1 MPLEKEFS
9 RNVTGNSQVSDRRV
23 TVQLRM
29 LRVISAYLVRL
40 SRYGRAAEENQFET
54 IASITRGTLPRAP
67 LRKYVTRQQ
76 TFIIRSALF
85 ANCHPRC
92 YLTPGSARSWC
103 RDASARSAPSIFSRV
118 ARIGISASGSF
129 AAKSEWTLATTPF
142 QCRNFVPCSGG
153 MPARRASK
161 TPSAFFQDTC
171 ATSKISG
178 VGLTIT

>member
-1 MPLEKEFS
+1 
-9 RNVTGNSQVSDRRV
+9 
-23 TVQLRM
+23 M
-29 LRVISAYLVRL
+29 LRVISTYLVRL

-54 IASITRGTLPRAP
+54 IASITRGTLPTPARAP

-103 RDASARSAPSIFSRV
+103 RDASGRSAPSIFSRV

-129 AAKSEWTLATTPF
+129 AAKSEWTLVTTPF

-171 ATSKISG
+171 ATSTISG
-178 VGLTIT
+178 VGLTVT